1 MNFQGEHRLD
11 APREL
16 VWQAVNNVETL
27 QRSIPGC
34 AEFTQTGDSEYLAIV
49 QAKLGPVSARFKTSI
64 KVADMLE
71 PESYRLIIHGA
82 GGAQGM
88 GDGVADV
95 RLIDVDDQTL
105 LKYIV
110 DFRVRGRLAQVG
122 SRLLLNALKKL
133 ATDFF
138 TAFAADVEA
147 RRGTV

>member
-1 MNFQGEHRLD
+1 
-11 APREL
+11 
-16 VWQAVNNVETL
+16 
-27 QRSIPGC
+27 
-34 AEFTQTGDSEYLAIV
+34 
-49 QAKLGPVSARFKTSI
+49 
-64 KVADMLE
+64 
-71 PESYRLIIHGA
+71 
-82 GGAQGM
+82 M

-138 TAFAADVEA
+138 TAFAADVET